1 MGHGPWGSKE
11 LDSTERLSRQACTGN
26 QNGRGQK
33 SNQILNTCQ
42 VDRLVVN
49 DKDLKSQTLK
59 KKKSKKSLEET
70 WVESQ
75 KSPNAQ
81 EVVVCLELSL
91 EVTHAQS

>member
-59 KKKSKKSLEET
+59 KKKVRKVWKKPGLNHRNP
-70 WVESQ
+70 Q
-75 KSPNAQ
+75 MPKK
-81 EVVVCLELSL
+81 
-91 EVTHAQS
+91 